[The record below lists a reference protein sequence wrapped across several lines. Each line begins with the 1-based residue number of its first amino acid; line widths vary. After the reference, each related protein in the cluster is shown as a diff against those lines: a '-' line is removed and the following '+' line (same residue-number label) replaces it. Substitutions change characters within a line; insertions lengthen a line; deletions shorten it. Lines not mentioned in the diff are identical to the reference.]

1 MINNILVVKII
12 NNYLGNRNEKLALRC
27 RSTSYTVNLSKV
39 ITITRLST
47 SCIRYKVIK
56 GKKNKNAMRKKME
69 NDDKISIRRNSRFI
83 FFLNPYS
90 FIIKWNYNSL
100 SMDKVNE
107 EKEKKE
113 EIFKNKKSPHS
124 FTYKIYLKKKERKI
138 IPYQE

>member
-1 MINNILVVKII
+1 
-12 NNYLGNRNEKLALRC
+12 
-27 RSTSYTVNLSKV
+27 
-39 ITITRLST
+39 
-47 SCIRYKVIK
+47 
-56 GKKNKNAMRKKME
+56 MRKKME